1 MELVNLLEI
10 KSNHGYRKFKLYH
23 GDISDL
29 TFQVDLVCVSA
40 FKNGYNPVPRTLI
53 GSLYEKKNI
62 DLKNLASNP
71 EIDLR
76 PSENCFITKNIDDTY
91 IKRILC
97 LEMIGSN
104 LNLENNLNNLLSTL
118 YKAELAG
125 IKISS
130 IMFPLLG
137 TGNQAIEPNSIVEVL
152 LRKIEYLL
160 TTSININEVNL
171 VEINKDKCELL
182 NKSMNQVLGRVSNIF
197 KTSNIIKTVIGN
209 IQFLFNN
216 HRTILNERSFNDL
229 QIELEKESIDTTLLS
244 VYSRNICEF
253 ILADL
258 FPNHQKKDL
267 VFMITNL
274 RELNIPPWIESYFH
288 MLRVFGNAYVHEKLK
303 ARTPK
308 EVSESDLIIVLF
320 GLERVIEFYVT
331 QKNQHKS

>member
-10 KSNHGYRKFKLYH
+10 KSNHGYRKFKLFH

-62 DLKNLASNP
+62 DLRNLASNP

-76 PSENCFITKNIDDTY
+76 SSENCFITKNIDDKY

-152 LRKIEYLL
+152 LKKIEYLL

-171 VEINKDKCELL
+171 VEINKEKCELL
-182 NKSMNQVLGRVSNIF
+182 NMSMNKILGRVSNIF
-197 KTSNIIKTVIGN
+197 KTSNIITTVIGN
-209 IQFLFNN
+209 IQLLFNN
-216 HRTILNERSFNDL
+216 HKNKLNERSFNDL
-229 QIELEKESIDTTLLS
+229 QIELGKESIDTTLLS

-253 ILADL
+253 ILGDL
-258 FPNHQKKDL
+258 FPNQQKKDL
-267 VFMITNL
+267 VFMISNL
-274 RELNIPPWIESYFH
+274 RDLNIPPWIESYFH

-331 QKNQHKS
+331 QKSQI